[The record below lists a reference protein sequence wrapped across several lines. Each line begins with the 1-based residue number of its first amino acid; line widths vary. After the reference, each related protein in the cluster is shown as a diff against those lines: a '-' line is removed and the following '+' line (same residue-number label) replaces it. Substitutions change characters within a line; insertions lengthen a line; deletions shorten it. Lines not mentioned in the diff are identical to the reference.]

1 MTRGASFFVGRQRE
15 LAELRS
21 GWEEAAAGRGRV
33 FLIEGEAG
41 IGKTR
46 LMEEV
51 AAEAARVGGRALWGR
66 CREGEGAPPYWPWM
80 EILRSYLRGADAE
93 SLAAEMGSA
102 APHIAHLVPELRG
115 RFPHLPA
122 PVTSLESEN
131 ARFYLFDA
139 IATFLKDT
147 SAKRPFLLVFD
158 DLQWADAPT
167 LLLLEFLAHGIRDA
181 RVLLLA
187 TCRDLEVRSAPATAS
202 ILAALARGG
211 HRIPLR
217 GLAAADVRLLIERAA
232 GHPAPE
238 GLVQIVHRET
248 DGNPFFVDEVLRVLA
263 AEGALDHPAEATRGF
278 PVPQGIRE
286 AIRRRLAPLSAA
298 CSELLT
304 LASVIGREF
313 ELGSLARSSQK
324 SVGETL
330 EVLGDA
336 VTDGVVI
343 AHPGAPGRYR
353 FSHALVR
360 EALYEELGPAERM
373 RLHRRVGEILEEI
386 HGDDLEPHLAE
397 LAHHFLR
404 ASVPDSGKGIEYSVR
419 AGRHAAASFAYEEA
433 VEHYRRGLQGLDL
446 SGAGGP
452 AERCR
457 LLLALGHMQWRAGDG
472 PAARETFRRAAD
484 LGRKIGDP
492 VLLARGALG
501 FGGEGSRL
509 LWVHAGVVDQSLIR
523 LLEEAVLSL
532 GDGEDV
538 LRSRLLARLAINLYF
553 SPARERGLALS
564 EEAVTLA
571 RRSGDPRTL
580 AAALRARYVA
590 VWRPETV
597 DERLAIAA
605 EIVALAGTTGDPE
618 MALPGH
624 RFRIIGF
631 LERGQ
636 IDEADREIAAWAEI
650 AVELRQ
656 PLYLTHLAMWRAMRA
671 ILAGRFGE
679 GEAEAARALELSRQ
693 TPEMDGSQQLV
704 TLLGIV
710 RVLRGD
716 LDELVRAVRGFTD
729 RNPTIPTWRCYLAY
743 LYCEQGRLSEARA
756 ELDWLARGGFAALP
770 RDAHWVLA
778 MSFLAAVSVAVGDRE
793 KSASIYDLL
802 SPFAGRIGVVAA
814 LSCWGSVSLYLGLL
828 AGALDRIAE
837 AKEHLEDAIEM
848 HERIGARPLRAY
860 TECAYARVLFASADP
875 ADRRKGEEVLR
886 RAEAVATELGL
897 TRLTERIESL
907 RADTLSSSTA
917 GGAEESPHAPAT
929 FFQHGEFWGVGF
941 GGEVCHLRD
950 TKGLR
955 TIACLLRNPGREFHS
970 VELAAMAEG
979 HPIDDGP
986 GETAAPAV
994 RALRSTDAGEVLDAR
1009 ARDAY
1014 RLRLTELQADFEEAE
1029 AQHDAARAARFR
1041 EEREFLAREI
1051 SRAMG
1056 LGRRARRAGVP
1067 AERARVNLTKTIGAA
1082 LRRIAKAHPAL
1093 GHHLRETIRTGTF
1106 FSYTP
1111 PSTSSSRSLEP

>member
-1 MTRGASFFVGRQRE
+1 MKWGPSFFVGRQRE

-21 GWEEAAAGRGRV
+21 GWEDATAGRGRV
-33 FLIEGEAG
+33 FLVEGEAG

-46 LMEEV
+46 LMEEL
-51 AAEAARVGGRALWGR
+51 AAEAAGTGGGVLWGR
-66 CREGEGAPPYWPWM
+66 CREGEGAPPYWPWVQ
-80 EILRSYLRGADAE
+80 ILRSYLRSADAE
-93 SLAAEMGSA
+93 SVAAEMACA
-102 APHIAHLVPELRG
+102 APHIAQLVPELRD
-115 RFPHLPA
+115 RFPHLGA

-139 IATFLKDT
+139 ITTFLKDA
-147 SAKRPFLLVFD
+147 SAKRPYLLVFD

-167 LLLLEFLAHGIRDA
+167 LLLLKFLAHGVREA
-181 RVLLLA
+181 RILLLT
-187 TCRDLEVRSAPATAS
+187 TCRDQEVRSAPATAS
-202 ILAALARGG
+202 VLAALARDG
-211 HRIPLR
+211 HRVPLR
-217 GLAAADVRLLIERAA
+217 GLAAADVKLLIEWAA

-238 GLVQIVHRET
+238 GLVRIVHRET
-248 DGNPFFVDEVLRVLA
+248 DGNPFFVDEVVRVLA
-263 AEGALDHPAEATRGF
+263 AEGALEHPAEATRGF

-286 AIRRRLAPLSAA
+286 AIRRRLGPLSAA
-298 CSELLT
+298 CGELLM

-313 ELGSLARSSQK
+313 DLGSLARASDK
-324 SVGETL
+324 SAE
-330 EVLGDA
+330 EVLALLGDA
-336 VTDGVVI
+336 ITHGLVV
-343 AHPGAPGRYR
+343 AHPGAPDRYR

-360 EALYEELGPAERM
+360 ETLYEELGPAERM
-373 RLHRRVGEILEEI
+373 RLHCRVGEILEQI

-404 ASVPDSGKGIEYSVR
+404 SPAPGSGKGIEYSVR
-419 AGRHAAASFAYEEA
+419 AGRHAATSFAYEEA
-433 VEHYRRGLQGLDL
+433 VEHYRRGLQALDL
-446 SGAGGP
+446 SGAVRP

-457 LLLALGHMQWRAGDG
+457 LLLALGHIQWRAGDG
-472 PAARETFRRAAD
+472 SGARETCRRAAE

-509 LWVHAGVVDQSLIR
+509 IWVHAGVVDQSLIR
-523 LLEEAVLSL
+523 LLEEAVSSL

-571 RRSGDPRTL
+571 RRSGDPWAL
-580 AAALRARYVA
+580 AVALRARYVA
-590 VWRPETV
+590 IWRPESV

-605 EIVALAGTTGDPE
+605 EIVALAETTGDPE

-624 RFRIIGF
+624 RFRIIGL
-631 LERGQ
+631 LELGE
-636 IDEADREIAAWAEI
+636 IEEADREIAAWAQI

-704 TLLGIV
+704 TLIGIV
-710 RVLRGD
+710 RVLQGD
-716 LDELVRAVRGFTD
+716 LDELVRAVREFTD

-756 ELDWLARGGFAALP
+756 ELDLLARGGFAALP
-770 RDAHWVLA
+770 RDAHWILA
-778 MSFLAAVSVAVGDRE
+778 MSFLAAVSVAVEDRE

-802 SPFAGRIGVVAA
+802 LPFAPRIGVVAA

-828 AGALDRIAE
+828 AAALDRIGQ
-837 AKEHLEDAIEM
+837 AKEHFEDAIEM
-848 HERIGARPLRAY
+848 HERIGARPLRAA
-860 TECAYARVLFASADP
+860 TECAYARVLLASADP
-875 ADRRKGEEVLR
+875 ADRRKGEEILR
-886 RAEAVATELGL
+886 RAETAATELGL
-897 TRLTERIESL
+897 ARLTERIESL
-907 RADTLSSSTA
+907 RADALSSSRA
-917 GGAEESPHAPAT
+917 GEAGASAPRADAS
-929 FFQHGEFWGVGF
+929 FVRDGEFWAIGF
-941 GGEVCHLRD
+941 GGEVRHVRD

-979 HPIDDGP
+979 HPIDDRS
-986 GETAAPAV
+986 GETAAAAV
-994 RALRSTDAGEVLDAR
+994 LALRRTDAGEVLDAR
-1009 ARDAY
+1009 ARNAY
-1014 RLRLTELQADFEEAE
+1014 RLRLAELQADFEEAE
-1029 AQHDAARAARFR
+1029 AVHDAARAARLR
-1041 EEREFLAREI
+1041 EEREFLARELA
-1051 SRAMG
+1051 RAMG

-1067 AERARVNLTKTIGAA
+1067 AERARVNLTKTIGTA
-1082 LRRIAKAHPAL
+1082 LRRIASAHPDL
-1093 GHHLRETIRTGTF
+1093 GQHLRGTIRTGTF
-1106 FSYTP
+1106 FSYAP
-1111 PSTSSSRSLEP
+1111 PSESLLP